1 MKDKFNVYNNVLGW
15 VAFVVGLV
23 TYTLTLEPTV
33 SFWDCGEFI
42 SASYRLQI
50 CHPPGAPLFL
60 IIGRLFSLFAGGD
73 VTKVAFCINMVSA
86 IAGGLCGAF
95 FFWTIT
101 HLGKKI
107 LMRGQSELSGQQI
120 VALMASGMVG
130 ALTLIWSDTFWFSAV
145 EAEVYA
151 SSSFFTTLTFW
162 CILKWEN
169 IADEKRSDRWLILIG
184 YLIGLAIGV
193 HLLNLLVI
201 PAIVYVYYFKKYK
214 FTRMGFIKA
223 SGVAVAAIA
232 IVQFGIIPGM
242 PSLMANF
249 DYLFVNSLGAGFD
262 IGIYFFLVIVG
273 VFFIASLYYTQTDSR
288 NALIISVLTYAIIF
302 LGSMIIN
309 PSFMRVIIWAVITG
323 AIYYFV
329 FMTKSAKAYVN
340 TVILCVAF
348 VIIGYSSYAMI
359 MIRSAANPPIDMN
372 DPQQPFSLLSYLN
385 RDQYGDNPLIYG
397 QYFYAKVVDVEKG
410 PMQYRKGEN
419 KYEEVGPKPIRVY
432 DPKDETL
439 LPRMWADRGDYVQSY
454 RQWENIP
461 EGKHATFG
469 KNIDFL
475 LTYQMRFMYWRYF
488 MWNFVGRQNDHQ
500 GFGGNVDGNWITGI
514 SFIDSWLVGPQ
525 KNMPDSIKN
534 EKARNTYFGLPL
546 LLGLIGLFWHFKR
559 AKEDAIV
566 VTTLFLFTGAFIILY
581 LNFPAHQPRERDYAY
596 VGSYQTFM
604 IWIGLGVLALVEWLS
619 KKMDIKLATGVV
631 SVASI
636 ACVPVLMGQQ
646 NWNDHD
652 RSVRTTALDFA
663 SDYLNSCDKN
673 AILFTNGDNDT
684 YPLWYAQNVEGIRS
698 DIRVI
703 NLSLLNT
710 DWYADGL
717 KNKVYDSEPVP
728 FSMTPDKY
736 VQGVRDVVYYY
747 QNPEVEK
754 RYGINQNDYYPLKNI
769 IQFITDDKDPLGK
782 LQSQGGESYSYYPT
796 KKFFLKI
803 DKEHVLKTGAVKSK
817 DAAEIADSMKF
828 EISNQAL
835 MKADLITL
843 DVLSTVD
850 WNRPIYFAITTG
862 SEVYL
867 NMTNYF
873 QLEGL
878 TYHIVPIANK
888 DQVEGGSYG
897 RINTDILYDNLMNKF
912 KWGNMDKPGVYLDE
926 TILRQTKNFRN
937 IFYRL
942 SMKLVEEGKKD
953 LAVKALDRAMQVMP
967 KENVPYDVFVI
978 RLCEAYYAAGAAA
991 KANAILK
998 DMIAESG
1005 AKYKY
1010 YSGFRSSSSKMASVQ
1025 EEVKENEQIMEYCQ
1039 QVAQFNKQDSVAKQF
1054 RTQIDNIL
1062 AGK

>member
-1 MKDKFNVYNNVLGW
+1 MNKKFNLYNNVFGW
-15 VAFVVGLV
+15 VAFVFGLV
-23 TYTLTLEPTV
+23 TYILTLEPSA

-60 IIGRLFSLFAGGD
+60 IIGRIFSLFAGGD
-73 VTKVAFCINMVSA
+73 VTKVAYCINMVSA
-86 IAGGLCGAF
+86 TAGGLCGMF

-101 HLGKKI
+101 HLGRKVLVKGNAEI
-107 LMRGQSELSGQQI
+107 TGQQI
-120 VALMASGMVG
+120 FALMASGMVG

-169 IADEKRSDRWLILIG
+169 IADEKYADRWLILIA
-184 YLIGLAIGV
+184 YTIGLAIGV

-201 PAIVYVYYFKKYK
+201 PAIVYVIYFKKFKYSNI
-214 FTRMGFIKA
+214 GFLKA
-223 SGVAVAAIA
+223 SAAAIAAIA
-232 IVQFGIIPGM
+232 IAQFGIIPGV
-242 PSLMANF
+242 PSQMCNF
-249 DYLFVNSLGAGFD
+249 DYFFVNTLGLGFNV
-262 IGIYFFLVIVG
+262 GIYAFLIVLVG
-273 VFFIASLYYTQTDSR
+273 FLASSLYYTHTESK
-288 NALIISVLTYAIIF
+288 NSLIIAVITYAIIA
-302 LGSMIIN
+302 LGTLVIN
-309 PSFMRVIIWAVITG
+309 PSLIGIIFWLLVTG
-323 AIYYFV
+323 AIYYYV
-329 FMTKSAKAYVN
+329 FMSKGSKAYLN
-340 TVILCVAF
+340 TAILCITF
-348 VIIGYSSYAMI
+348 IIVGYSSYAMVL
-359 MIRSAANPPIDMN
+359 IRSNANPPIDMN
-372 DPQQPFSLLSYLN
+372 DPANPFSLLSYLN
-385 RDQYGDNPLIYG
+385 RDQYGDNPLVYG

-410 PMQYRKGEN
+410 PMQYRKGDN
-419 KYEEVGPKPIRVY
+419 KYEEVGPKPIRKY
-432 DPKDETL
+432 DPKDETIF
-439 LPRMWADRGDYVQSY
+439 PRMWADRADYIQSY

-461 EGKHATFG
+461 EGKKATFG

-500 GFGGNVDGNWITGI
+500 GYGGNIDGNWISGI
-514 SFIDSWLVGPQ
+514 PFVDRWLIGPQ
-525 KNMPDSIKN
+525 KDMPDSIKN
-534 EKARNTYFGLPL
+534 EKARNTYFFLPL
-546 LLGLIGLFWHFKR
+546 ILGLIGLFWHFKR

-604 IWIGLGVLALVEWLS
+604 IWIGLGVLALIDWLS
-619 KKMDIKLATGVV
+619 KKMSLNMATGVA

-636 ACVPVLMGQQ
+636 ACVPVIMGQQ

-652 RSVRTTALDFA
+652 RSVRTTAVDFA

-736 VQGVRDVVYYY
+736 VQGVRDYIVYY
-747 QNPEVEK
+747 QSPELEK
-754 RYGINQNDYYPLKNI
+754 RFGINQTDYYPLKNI
-769 IQFITDDKDPLGK
+769 IQFATDDKDPMSK
-782 LQSQGGESYSYYPT
+782 IQSQNGESYSFYPT
-796 KKFFLKI
+796 KKFSIKI
-803 DKEHVLKTGAVKSK
+803 DKEHVLKTGAVKAK
-817 DAAEIADSMKF
+817 DASEIADTMKF
-828 EISNQAL
+828 EIGNNTL

-843 DVLSTVD
+843 DILSTCD

-862 SEVYL
+862 SDVYL

-878 TYHIVPIANK
+878 TYHIVPIVNK
-888 DQVEGGSYG
+888 EQTEGGSYG

-912 KWGNMDKPGVYLDE
+912 KWGNMDKHGVYLDE

-937 IFYRL
+937 VFYRL
-942 SMKLVEEGKKD
+942 AMKLVAEGKKD
-953 LAVKALDRAMQVMP
+953 MAIKALDKAMAVMP

-978 RLCEAYYAAGAAA
+978 RLCEAYYSAGATS
-991 KANAILK
+991 KASAILG
-998 DMIAESG
+998 DMMNDCA

-1010 YSGFRSSSSKMASVQ
+1010 YASFRSSNKKESVS
-1025 EEVKENEQIMEYCQ
+1025 EEVKENEQIMQYCQ
-1039 QVAQFNKQDSVAKQF
+1039 QVAEFNKDSVSSNMFKKQF
-1054 RTQIDNIL
+1054 EATV